1 MKNRLCLIVN
11 PVLLLHPSNRPI
23 VWSNNMKRRCPDGTP
38 KPAATEKISCQI
50 VFEHTKA
57 EDWENL
63 KMGTLM
69 NLKYLR
75 FNP

>member
-1 MKNRLCLIVN
+1 
-11 PVLLLHPSNRPI
+11 
-23 VWSNNMKRRCPDGTP
+23 MKRRCPDGTP